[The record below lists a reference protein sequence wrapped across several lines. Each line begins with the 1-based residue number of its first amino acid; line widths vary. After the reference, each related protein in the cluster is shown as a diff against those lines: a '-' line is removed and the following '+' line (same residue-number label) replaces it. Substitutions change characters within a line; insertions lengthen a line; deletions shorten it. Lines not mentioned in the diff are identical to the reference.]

1 MTLQELLAQYD
12 EKRNAQEKRLA
23 AQQQAMFL
31 AHPELLCLQEQKKD
45 IILRQLAAVMKKSR
59 AQRRDFGGIR
69 PENRCAGGANC
80 RLSRKD
86 RRADAGALF
95 RLPLCQDSGYVQHKN
110 RREFCPCLRE
120 QLYEKVLGGQRVE
133 TLEGSFAAFNEKV
146 FPDAQQDGG
155 ASQRSR
161 IMAIR
166 SFAEGYCDAFPGNP
180 QKQLLFMGK
189 PGLGKSYLLAC
200 MCKQLRAKQRDICY
214 LGAYALFELFHR
226 DRLGEAALLEPV
238 YEAKILVID
247 DLGSEPMT
255 QNVTKEYFFDLL
267 CARSRAGLH
276 TFMAT
281 NHGTAQLK
289 ERYTERVSSRLLSK
303 QNSLVIRF
311 VGEDLRLFVKTGKFV
326 NFLYPKRSPI
336 ERGLM
341 ETRKARGL
349 VPKHTHL
356 F

>member
-45 IILRQLAAVMKKSR
+45 IILRQLAAVMKN
-59 AQRRDFGGIR
+59 
-69 PENRCAGGANC
+69 PE
-80 RLSRKD
+80 RKD
-86 RRADAGALF
+86 AILAEFAQKTAVLEERIADYLEKTGAQMPAPRF
-95 RLPLCQDSGYVQHKN
+95 DCPLCQDSGYVQHKN

-311 VGEDLRLFVKTGKFV
+311 VGEDLRL
-326 NFLYPKRSPI
+326 L
-336 ERGLM
+336 
-341 ETRKARGL
+341 
-349 VPKHTHL
+349 
-356 F
+356 

>member
-23 AQQQAMFL
+23 ARQQAVFL
-31 AHPELLCLQEQKKD
+31 AHPELLFLQEQKKEL
-45 IILRQLAAVMKKSR
+45 ILQQLAAVMKRPDSKEAILQEF
-59 AQRRDFGGIR
+59 AQRAAALDQSI
-69 PENRCAGGANC
+69 AGYLEKNGVQMPAASYDC
-80 RLSRKD
+80 
-86 RRADAGALF
+86 
-95 RLPLCQDSGYVQHKN
+95 PLCQDSGYVQQKN

-120 QLYEKVLGGQRVE
+120 QIYEKVLGGQKVAA
-133 TLEGSFAAFNEKV
+133 LEGSFAAFDEKI
-146 FPDAQQDGG
+146 FPDAQQEGG

-166 SFAEGYCDAFPGNP
+166 SFAQGYCDAFPENP

-200 MCKQLRAKQRDICY
+200 MCKSLREKQRDICY

-238 YEAKILVID
+238 YQAKILVID
-247 DLGSEPMT
+247 DLGSEPLT

-267 CARSRAGLH
+267 CARARSGLH

-281 NHGTAQLK
+281 NNSTTQLK

-303 QNSLVIRF
+303 QDSLVIRF
-311 VGEDLRLFVKTGKFV
+311 VGEDLRL
-326 NFLYPKRSPI
+326 L
-336 ERGLM
+336 
-341 ETRKARGL
+341 
-349 VPKHTHL
+349 
-356 F
+356 

>member
-1 MTLQELLAQYD
+1 MRSRMAGPAREAASWPFALLR
-12 EKRNAQEKRLA
+12 KGI
-23 AQQQAMFL
+23 AM
-31 AHPELLCLQEQKKD
+31 
-45 IILRQLAAVMKKSR
+45 
-59 AQRRDFGGIR
+59 
-69 PENRCAGGANC
+69 
-80 RLSRKD
+80 
-86 RRADAGALF
+86 LF
-95 RLPLCQDSGYVQHKN
+95 REILK
-110 RREFCPCLRE
+110 
-120 QLYEKVLGGQRVE
+120 
-133 TLEGSFAAFNEKV
+133 
-146 FPDAQQDGG
+146 
-155 ASQRSR
+155 
-161 IMAIR
+161 
-166 SFAEGYCDAFPGNP
+166 
-180 QKQLLFMGK
+180 KQLLFMGK

-311 VGEDLRLFVKTGKFV
+311 VGKICGFCKNWKIRKL
-326 NFLYPKRSPI
+326 LYPKRSPI